1 MKQIL
6 NVRAYMEP
14 DMAFVELTKNQQ
26 KKDKVSIR
34 SFLLFKL
41 FFWLNIADIWFIP
54 IFASVLTTTCY

>member
-1 MKQIL
+1 
-6 NVRAYMEP
+6 MEP
-14 DMAFVELTKNQQ
+14 DIAFIELTKNQK

-34 SFLLFKL
+34 YFLLFKL